1 MREGIRIMFKRRQKF
16 FVWTLSGLFL
26 FTTLFLM
33 GQPLQA
39 AIFKWK
45 DDRGKVHFTDD
56 VTKIPD
62 RYRLK
67 AKNADP
73 EETPLSEADFVAPE
87 VAEPETFEEDSVS
100 EDKTVEEEE
109 TPVSEPE
116 PAENIKSEL
125 TQEEQAAIQE
135 AIALLQ
141 SEIARDQQWAQL
153 HVNRSNGK
161 QIMQSIQ
168 EALPGKLALAS
179 KLAQFDLPILQETY
193 GFLQQNIEMESTIDP
208 VGPRLR
214 TRMRRTVSRLEG
226 ELPVKT
232 QLVERLQQEISPS

>member
-1 MREGIRIMFKRRQKF
+1 MFNRRQKI

-26 FTTLFLM
+26 FTMLFLT

-62 RYRLK
+62 RYRLR

-87 VAEPETFEEDSVS
+87 VAEPKTFDDDSFS
-100 EDKTVEEEE
+100 EDETVEEEKQKEE
-109 TPVSEPE
+109 TPASEPE
-116 PAENIKSEL
+116 SAEEQKSEL
-125 TQEEQAAIQE
+125 TQEEQAVIQE

-141 SEIARDQQWAQL
+141 SEIARDQEWVQL

-161 QIMQSIQ
+161 KIMRSIQ
-168 EALPGKLALAS
+168 DALPGKRALAS

-193 GFLQQNIEMESTIDP
+193 GFLQQNIEEDSSINP

-232 QLVERLQQEISPS
+232 QLIDRLRQEISPS